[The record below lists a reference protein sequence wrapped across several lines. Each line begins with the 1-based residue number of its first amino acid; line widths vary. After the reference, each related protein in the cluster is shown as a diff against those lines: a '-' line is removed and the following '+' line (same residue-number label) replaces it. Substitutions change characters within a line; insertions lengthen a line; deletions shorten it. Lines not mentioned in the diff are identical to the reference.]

1 MSPILRHHRRAH
13 RRKDPATADHG
24 RRKVSRHRERG
35 EYLETRPRRI
45 LRIARR
51 FITWAFPTVIRLCYG
66 ASLMSPVPVPPPHR
80 WNADIPLASHGPN
93 ARKAARTGA
102 CRPDTPLSPAEQSAW
117 ERLVRDLGG

>member
-1 MSPILRHHRRAH
+1 M
-13 RRKDPATADHG
+13 
-24 RRKVSRHRERG
+24 SRHRERG

-93 ARKAARTGA
+93 ARKAARAGA

>member
-1 MSPILRHHRRAH
+1 MIGERSGTTAERR
-13 RRKDPATADHG
+13 
-24 RRKVSRHRERG
+24 
-35 EYLETRPRRI
+35 RRI

-66 ASLMSPVPVPPPHR
+66 ASLMSPMPVPPPYR
-80 WNADIPLASHGPN
+80 WNADTHLASHGPN
-93 ARKAARTGA
+93 ARQAARAGA